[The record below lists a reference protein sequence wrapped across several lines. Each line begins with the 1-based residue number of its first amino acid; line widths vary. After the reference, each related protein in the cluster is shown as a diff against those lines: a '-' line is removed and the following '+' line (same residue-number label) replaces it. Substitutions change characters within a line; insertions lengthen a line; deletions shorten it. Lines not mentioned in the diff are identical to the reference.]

1 MRAPTPGCA
10 SGRSVG
16 FLASSRKRA
25 RGLRLVATDLPWSA
39 GAGPEVRGP
48 AEALY
53 MALNGRT
60 GAIDQLTGDGVPVLA
75 GRIKA

>member
-1 MRAPTPGCA
+1 MTRERSYWSPLRAAMARMRQ
-10 SGRSVG
+10 
-16 FLASSRKRA
+16 KRPI
-25 RGLRLVATDLPWSA
+25 RGGENGQPA

-48 AEALY
+48 GEALY